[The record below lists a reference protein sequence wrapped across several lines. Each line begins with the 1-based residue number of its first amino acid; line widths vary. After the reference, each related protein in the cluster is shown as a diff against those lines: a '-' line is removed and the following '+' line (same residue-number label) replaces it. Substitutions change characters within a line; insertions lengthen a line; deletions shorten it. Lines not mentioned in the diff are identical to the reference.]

1 MIRILPFLLAGSIV
15 GALVAQ
21 QAPQSGEALF
31 FGKAACASCH
41 EVNGRGS
48 IVGPDLSNAGRLSA
62 DALRKKIVDPNANPN
77 PGGRGR
83 PSTMVARTKEGKEI
97 RGIRRAEDTFTLLIT
112 VASGKLLRLD
122 KRDLVSAAIEQKS
135 IMPADFAQRLSESEI
150 QSLVEYLRTQ
160 TARDPAAEIPG
171 GITFD
176 RLLNA
181 AAEPQN
187 WLTYWGDYQG
197 RHYSALKQ
205 LDASNVRQLQARWT
219 IQLAGDDRLE
229 ATPIVVD
236 GIMYTSGAPGQVLA
250 LDAATG
256 LPIWRYRRQQKVVN
270 PNVRGN
276 LVMRGVSVL
285 GNRVFLGTLDAALVA
300 LDARTGRFLWETQV
314 ADTMLGYTITSPPLA
329 LRDKIITGVSG
340 GERGANG
347 FIDAYDATTGKRL
360 WRFNTIP
367 APGDFGHETWKGES
381 WQHGGGP
388 TWLPGSYDPDSDT
401 LYWTTGNPSPN
412 HDGNV
417 RAGDNLFTS
426 SVIALDPNT
435 GRRKWHYQ
443 FTPNDTHDW
452 DSTEDVILVDRVFQG
467 QPRKL
472 LLHADRNGILYVLDR
487 TDGRLLLGKAFVRQT
502 WNTGFDANGRPKIV
516 PNSDS
521 QPEGSIPVFPETATN
536 FQAPS
541 YSPDTGWLYLTT
553 NDSGMRYFRTPSE
566 YEAGKGYYSGR
577 GALLDEPAIATIK
590 ALDPETGD
598 VKWQYSLSR
607 YTGSGVLAT
616 AGGVV
621 FAATFE
627 GEVIALN
634 ARTGAPLWHF
644 QTGGNPGGAGMEG
657 SPMSYSVDGKQ
668 FITISAGDVL
678 YTFALPD

>member
-1 MIRILPFLLAGSIV
+1 LLAGCIV
-15 GALVAQ
+15 GTLLAQ
-21 QAPQSGEALF
+21 QTPQSGEALF

-41 EVNGRGS
+41 EVNGRGG

-62 DALRKKIVDPNANPN
+62 DALHQKIVGPGSNPN
-77 PGGRGR
+77 PGGRGG
-83 PSTMVARTKEGKEI
+83 PSTMVARTKDGKEI
-97 RGIRRAEDTFTLLIT
+97 RGIRRAEDTFSLLIT
-112 VASGKLLRLD
+112 DTNGKLLRLD
-122 KRDLVSAAIEQKS
+122 KRDLVSATVEQQS
-135 IMPADFAQRLSESEI
+135 LMPADFAQRLSEPEI
-150 QSLVEYLRTQ
+150 QSLVAYLRTQ
-160 TARDPAAEIPG
+160 AGRDLTKTIQAEIPG
-171 GITFD
+171 GVTYD

-181 AAEPQN
+181 SAEPQN

-205 LDASNVRQLQARWT
+205 VDASNVGRLQARWT
-219 IQLAGDDRLE
+219 IQLASDTRVE

-236 GIMYTSGAPGQVLA
+236 GIMFMSGAPGQVLA
-250 LDAATG
+250 LDAKTG
-256 LPIWRYRRQQKVVN
+256 LPLWRYRRQQKVVN
-270 PNVRGN
+270 PNASGN
-276 LVMRGVSVL
+276 RVSRGVTVL

-300 LDARTGRFLWETQV
+300 LDARTGRLLWETQIV
-314 ADTMLGYTITSPPLA
+314 DSLLGYTITSPPLA

-347 FIDAYDATTGKRL
+347 FIDAYEAATGKRL

-367 APGDFGHETWKGES
+367 APGEFGHETWKGES
-381 WQHGGGP
+381 WRHGGGP

-412 HDGNV
+412 HDGDV

-452 DSTEDVILVDRVFQG
+452 DSTEDVILVDRMLQG
-467 QPRKL
+467 QARKL
-472 LLHADRNGILYVLDR
+472 LLHADRNGMFYVLNR
-487 TDGRLLLGKAFVRQT
+487 TDGKLLLGKPFVRQT

-516 PNSDS
+516 PGSES
-521 QPEGSIPVFPETATN
+521 QPEGSIPVFPDSATN
-536 FQAPS
+536 YGAPS
-541 YSPDTGWLYLTT
+541 YSPDTGWLYVTT
-553 NDSGMRYFRTPSE
+553 SDAGSRYFRTPSE

-577 GALLDEPAIATIK
+577 VVPLDEPATAAIK
-590 ALDPETGD
+590 ALDPEAGD
-598 VKWQYSLSR
+598 VKWQYPLSR
-607 YTGSGVLAT
+607 AIISGVLAT

-621 FAATFE
+621 FAASAE
-627 GEVIALN
+627 GSVIALN
-634 ARTGAPLWHF
+634 ARTGAPLWSF
-644 QTGGNPGGAGMEG
+644 QTGGNPGGAGMSG

-668 FITISAGDVL
+668 FVAIGAGDVL